1 MGQFFIGKRFE
12 FTELTFDRTWQKR
25 LLLRGTWQQALIW
38 FGKSKV
44 KIQII
49 RNDNWDYRSTLY
61 LLYVFSGLVS
71 ARFTVFSPTP
81 VREVLAL
88 FNVKGSLT

>member
-1 MGQFFIGKRFE
+1 MAEKAFAEWDLATSLSFGLE
-12 FTELTFDRTWQKR
+12 NQK
-25 LLLRGTWQQALIW
+25 L
-38 FGKSKV
+38 
-44 KIQII
+44 KIHII

-71 ARFTVFSPTP
+71 APFTVFSPTP

-88 FNVKGSLT
+88 FHVKGSLTRDF